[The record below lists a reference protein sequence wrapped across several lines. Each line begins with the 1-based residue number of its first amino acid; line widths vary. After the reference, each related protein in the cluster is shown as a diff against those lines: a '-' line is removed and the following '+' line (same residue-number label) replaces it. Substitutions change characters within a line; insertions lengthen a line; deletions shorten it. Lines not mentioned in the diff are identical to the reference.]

1 MKIKTTMETNNLFDL
16 KRLLLLMRRQIFS
29 SAKSLLIAF
38 GGMAGTLLIISLL
51 VAYFNPPALSGM
63 VPLYFVVMFIG
74 GYVFTSNIYFE
85 LHQVQR
91 SYSYLTLPVSLTERL
106 VSAWLIT
113 GPLFAVFSL
122 LAMLLIGLAGNLVMQ
137 LLNGT
142 MPFNLVIFTG
152 SLKTIGIYLVTQS
165 VFLLGAV
172 YFRKNNFLKT
182 LLALFLVSLAL
193 NIYSGLVGWGLFRS
207 LSGDMVMMEGQ
218 VVIAPLENLMTKVL
232 PAVFK
237 FIFWY
242 LTIPFFLVTTWFSL
256 KERQV

>member
-1 MKIKTTMETNNLFDL
+1 METNNLFDF

-29 SAKSLLIAF
+29 SAKGLLIAF

-51 VAYFNPPALSGM
+51 VAYFNPQGIGAM
-63 VPLYFVVMFIG
+63 VPLYFVVLFIG
-74 GYVFTSNIYFE
+74 GYIFTSNIYFE

-106 VSAWLIT
+106 VSGWLIT
-113 GPLFAVFSL
+113 GLLYAVFSL
-122 LAMLLIGLAGNLVMQ
+122 MAMFLIGLAGNLVMQ

-142 MPFNLVIFTG
+142 MPFGGVFTMG
-152 SLKTIGIYLVTQS
+152 NFRTIGVYLVTHG
-165 VFLLGAV
+165 VFLLGAA

-182 LLALFLVSLAL
+182 LLALFVISLL
-193 NIYSGLVGWGLFRS
+193 MNIYTGLLGWGMFRGMA
-207 LSGDMVMMEGQ
+207 GDMVLMEEQ
-218 VVIAPLENLMTKVL
+218 VVIAPLENLVTKTF
-232 PAVFK
+232 PAIFK